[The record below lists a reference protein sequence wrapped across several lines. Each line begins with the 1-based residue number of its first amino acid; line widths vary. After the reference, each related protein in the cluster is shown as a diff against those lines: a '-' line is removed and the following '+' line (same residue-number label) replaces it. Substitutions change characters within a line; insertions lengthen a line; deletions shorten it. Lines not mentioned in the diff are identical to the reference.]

1 MAHKAPGRYY
11 RKGISLLQLIRKF
24 PDEQAAETWFEAR
37 RWGEDRKGLHCP
49 RCGVVDRVRPRASR
63 KPMPWYCGSCARY
76 FSVRTGT
83 CMEESRLP
91 LQKWVFAIYFHMTS
105 LKGISSMKLHRELD
119 ITQKTA
125 WFLSH
130 RIRKACET
138 PGSGPDFSGPVEIDE
153 TFIGGKRGNM
163 SNSKRKELREAGA
176 GRGGVGKS
184 VVVGARDRASG
195 KVVAEVVEATDSKTL
210 QGFVKSV
217 ASEDAKVYTD
227 EAAAYK
233 GIPHEHETVCHSVSE
248 YVRGQAHVNGI
259 ESFRAGLNRGY
270 DGTFHHMS
278 PKRVH
283 RYVEEF
289 ATRQNLRPQDTEVMM
304 ADVVAGMTGKRL
316 MCRDLIADNG
326 LPSGARP

>member
-1 MAHKAPGRYY
+1 
-11 RKGISLLQLIRKF
+11 
-24 PDEQAAETWFEAR
+24 
-37 RWGEDRKGLHCP
+37 
-49 RCGVVDRVRPRASR
+49 
-63 KPMPWYCGSCARY
+63 
-76 FSVRTGT
+76 
-83 CMEESRLP
+83 
-91 LQKWVFAIYFHMTS
+91 
-105 LKGISSMKLHRELD
+105 
-119 ITQKTA
+119 
-125 WFLSH
+125 
-130 RIRKACET
+130 
-138 PGSGPDFSGPVEIDE
+138 
-153 TFIGGKRGNM
+153 M
-163 SNSKRKELREAGA
+163 SNSKRRELREAGA

-184 VVVGARDRASG
+184 IVVGARDRTFG
-195 KVVAEVVEATDSKTL
+195 RVVAEVVEGTDSETL

-217 ASEDAKVYTD
+217 APQDAKVYTD

-248 YVRGQAHVNGI
+248 HVRGQAHVNGI

-278 PKRVH
+278 PKHVH